1 MTLNWNWLLQSFI
14 VIVFYFHCSFAL
26 FWSIFL
32 LDWTPRGWYSR
43 KKWWE
48 IPSNVKESI
57 RLPDLT
63 GAELTELLLVW
74 VSFQNEWIPQSNYTY
89 ILLSCQKS
97 DPCVCA
103 QISGIAT
110 GQTLRR
116 AGKECM
122 AKACF
127 DVQKKRVCRESI
139 AFSPQFYHKWIKIT
153 LVLGKCKFLSELPR
167 NML

>member
-89 ILLSCQKS
+89 ILLSCQK
-97 DPCVCA
+97 
-103 QISGIAT
+103 
-110 GQTLRR
+110 QTLAFALRFLGLPQ
-116 AGKECM
+116 GKHCN
-122 AKACF
+122 ALVRNVWRKL
-127 DVQKKRVCRESI
+127 VSTSKKNVYVEKVSLFHRSFI
-139 AFSPQFYHKWIKIT
+139 IN
-153 LVLGKCKFLSELPR
+153 G
-167 NML
+167 